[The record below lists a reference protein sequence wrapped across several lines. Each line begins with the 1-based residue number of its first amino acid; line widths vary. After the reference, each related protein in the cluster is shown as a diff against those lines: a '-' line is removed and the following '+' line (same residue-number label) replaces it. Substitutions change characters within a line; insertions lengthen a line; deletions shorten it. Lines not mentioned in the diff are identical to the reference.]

1 MSLATKKAAAKTAL
15 VTILE
20 EMMTREETSI
30 EEFSERIIDVLEVWL
45 KEASIQYI
53 SGLIAP
59 NGAVTGTFEGKL
71 E

>member
-1 MSLATKKAAAKTAL
+1 MSLATEKAAAKTAL

-30 EEFSERIIDVLEVWL
+30 EEFSERIIDVLEDWL
-45 KEASIQYI
+45 KEASIKYI

-59 NGAVTGTFEGKL
+59 NGTVTGTFVGTL